1 MSSHVKDQPIIKIL
15 LIGLDNSGKSSIL
28 LSFKE
33 DTNLLSFFSL
43 NPTKGLKIET
53 ALSPHSDM
61 AIWELGGQKQYR
73 DDYLKNFD
81 KYLKDLDK
89 VIYVI
94 DIQDLERYDLA
105 IKYLKDILN
114 LLKKTGIQVDISIYL
129 HKYDPNLSKMEKFK
143 DIDKTITPELIN
155 TIEKVIPPDFKCSFY
170 KTSIYTT
177 FEKFLIK

>member
-1 MSSHVKDQPIIKIL
+1 MNSLEKDQHITKIM

-33 DTNLLSFFSL
+33 NTNLLSYFSL
-43 NPTKGLKIET
+43 NPTKGLNIES
-53 ALSPHSDM
+53 AVSPQSDM
-61 AIWELGGQKQYR
+61 VLWELGGQTQYR

-94 DIQDLERYDLA
+94 DIQDIERHDLA
-105 IKYLKDILN
+105 IKYLKDIMDA
-114 LLKKTGIQVDISIYL
+114 LKESGIHVDLSIYL
-129 HKYDPNLSKMEKFK
+129 HKYDPNLSKKEKFK
-143 DIDKTITPELIN
+143 DVDKTITPELIN
-155 TIEKVIPPDFKCSFY
+155 KIEKLIPPDFSYNIY